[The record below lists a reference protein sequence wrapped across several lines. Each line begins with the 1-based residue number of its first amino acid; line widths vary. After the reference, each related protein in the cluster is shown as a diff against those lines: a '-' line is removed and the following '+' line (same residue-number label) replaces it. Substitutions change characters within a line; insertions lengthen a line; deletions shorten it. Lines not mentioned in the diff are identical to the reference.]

1 MITFLLT
8 LARFARVIWR
18 GLHDPEF
25 RALIVLVVVLL
36 ASGTVFY
43 NRVEG
48 WSVLDSLYFSVVTL
62 ATVGYGD
69 LSPSTPASKV
79 FTMVYILLGIG
90 VLIVFVDKVARSALE
105 DSRLM
110 RGRRPSDQSE

>member
-1 MITFLLT
+1 MLSFLLT
-8 LARFARVIWR
+8 LGRFARVIWK

-36 ASGTVFY
+36 TSGTVFY

-48 WSVLDSLYFSVVTL
+48 WSVLDSLYFSVITL

-90 VLIVFVDKVARSALE
+90 ILVTFVTKVAQGALE
-105 DSRLM
+105 ASWPM
-110 RGRRPSDQSE
+110 RGRRPPDQPE